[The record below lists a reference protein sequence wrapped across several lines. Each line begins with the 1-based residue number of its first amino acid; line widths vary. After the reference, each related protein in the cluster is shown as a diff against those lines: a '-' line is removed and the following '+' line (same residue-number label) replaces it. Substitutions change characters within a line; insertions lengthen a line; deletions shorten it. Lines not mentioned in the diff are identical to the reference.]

1 MHGREIYRTISNS
14 TTVNIG
20 FCRRKRER
28 KDRTCFS
35 LSEAITQTYLLLRTP
50 SAAPYRSLLVLKTTS
65 ALRHNLQRCEF
76 FGSFLST
83 SRRRLQ
89 LHQFHFRKRAETT
102 RMNFLIMELCNV
114 GPSKFANFY
123 EIHITFDCSRF
134 AHKKLNVVHL
144 AKTKKN

>member
-1 MHGREIYRTISNS
+1 MHGRREIYRTISNS

-20 FCRRKRER
+20 FCRRERER

-76 FGSFLST
+76 FGSFLSA
-83 SRRRLQ
+83 SRRQLQ
-89 LHQFHFRKRAETT
+89 LHQFHFRKRAGTT
-102 RMNFLIMELCNV
+102 RMNFLHRASVTLAF
-114 GPSKFANFY
+114 PFANFY
-123 EIHITFDCSRF
+123 EIDITFDCSRF
-134 AHKKLNVVHL
+134 AHEKH
-144 AKTKKN
+144 